1 MLNTGKESYDNI
13 SIPEDMLLKAIGRG
27 LNKHKIQQR
36 NKRLRHFAVSAACFV
51 FLLFGCANIPILYTY
66 ASEIPI
72 VKTFVQA
79 MRIGSGGIRMDDVT
93 VDISADSDSAVIS
106 FLSDGEAIK
115 NVLSYSAEY
124 FYAPSRLQMTFDGM
138 NEKMYSVLEDTL
150 RDMKAVKDIYRIH
163 SEQEDA
169 VSFVIVL
176 NGLYNYELMEFTD
189 PGSLALDFYQDA
201 YYTEEEKHPGETVY
215 FLRTGALN
223 YETTLKELLVQFMD
237 EKPAQIKNQEGEY
250 ILVIGEYTSQEE
262 AECAYDDFI
271 KKYGSDFKVCIDS
284 AEAEA
289 VPQ

>member
-93 VDISADSDSAVIS
+93 VDISADSDSA
-106 FLSDGEAIK
+106 
-115 NVLSYSAEY
+115 EY

-138 NEKMYSVLEDTL
+138 DEKMYSVLEDTL

-189 PGSLALDFYQDA
+189 PGSLTLDFYQDA

-250 ILVIGEYTSQEE
+250 ILVNGEYTSQEE

-271 KKYGSDFKVCIDS
+271 KKYGSDFKFCIDS